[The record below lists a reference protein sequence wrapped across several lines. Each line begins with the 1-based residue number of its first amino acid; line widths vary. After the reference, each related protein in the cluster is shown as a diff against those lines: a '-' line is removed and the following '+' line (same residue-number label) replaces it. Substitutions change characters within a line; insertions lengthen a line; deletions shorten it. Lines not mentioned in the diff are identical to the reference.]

1 MLKRLPRGD
10 DVRNGFALGNGS
22 QELSAGLVESDRS
35 REGETLA
42 EQVLRVR
49 RVCGDLIAPLA
60 YLVCRDLDPLDG
72 FLVARICLNLLHNV
86 LCLSAAPIISQL
98 SIPQA
103 KNPFS
108 KIGNKSLP

>member
-1 MLKRLPRGD
+1 MRG
-10 DVRNGFALGNGS
+10 NLITS
-22 QELSAGLVESDRS
+22 
-35 REGETLA
+35 LA
-42 EQVLRVR
+42 H
-49 RVCGDLIAPLA
+49 
-60 YLVCRDLDPLDG
+60 LVCRDLDPIDG
-72 FLVARICLNLLHNV
+72 FPVARVCLNLLHNI